1 MEVIYPFFLA
11 FIMVFI
17 AELGDKTQLIVLS
30 FSSSVKPKI
39 ILLGVAL
46 GSFFSH
52 GVAIIFG
59 SQISLMENPIFHNV
73 LEIVTY
79 LSFILMG
86 IISLLPKK
94 EKISSDNSS
103 KQSLIEKISH
113 LKLNYC
119 LIIALTIMI
128 GELGDK
134 TFLASIGFGI
144 EYPNSKLLL
153 VLGAIFGM
161 VVSDGIAVLFGK
173 FLNRYISEAT
183 MQKLSG
189 ILFLIFGI
197 LGFLF

>member
-1 MEVIYPFFLA
+1 
-11 FIMVFI
+11 
-17 AELGDKTQLIVLS
+17 
-30 FSSSVKPKI
+30 
-39 ILLGVAL
+39 
-46 GSFFSH
+46 
-52 GVAIIFG
+52 
-59 SQISLMENPIFHNV
+59 MENPFFHNV
-73 LEIVTY
+73 LEIITY
-79 LSFILMG
+79 FSFILMG
-86 IISLLPKK
+86 IISLLLKK
-94 EKISSDNSS
+94 ERISSDNSS
-103 KQSLIEKISH
+103 KQSLIENISH

-153 VLGAIFGM
+153 VLGAILGM

-173 FLNRYISEAT
+173 FLNHYISEST

-197 LGFLF
+197 LGLLF